1 MKNWLIHI
9 PPIYANGIGSEI
21 EVSKEKAL
29 GLMKKWGA
37 GDRAV
42 EAVRHDQEVAFQ
54 GLGGAFFKVSP
65 IWFFG
70 KEEE

>member
-1 MKNWLIHI
+1 MKWLIQM
-9 PPIYANGIGSEI
+9 PPIYSNGIGSEV

-29 GLMKKWGA
+29 ILIEKFGA

-54 GLGGAFFKVSP
+54 GVGGAFFKFSP